1 MRSKNVS
8 QGIVISPYKIEN
20 YYLAHRDDFKV
31 EDEVK
36 LRMIVIN
43 KTSSDDQ
50 SVPRMAGEI
59 LTQIKQGASFSQ
71 MASVYSQGS
80 QRDQGGDW
88 GWVERSVL
96 RKELADVAFTL
107 KPGQV
112 SDVIDTPQACYLML
126 VEEIR
131 LAHVKPLNDIRTE
144 IEATLR
150 AQQQKQLEEQW
161 IDRLKQKSFILK
173 FP

>member
-1 MRSKNVS
+1 
-8 QGIVISPYKIEN
+8 
-20 YYLAHRDDFKV
+20 
-31 EDEVK
+31 
-36 LRMIVIN
+36 
-43 KTSSDDQ
+43 
-50 SVPRMAGEI
+50 MAGEI

-80 QRDQGGDW
+80 QRGQGGDW

-126 VEEIR
+126 IEQTR
-131 LAHVKPLNDIRTE
+131 PTHVKPLNDVRDE

-150 AQQQKQLEEQW
+150 AQQRKQLEEQW
-161 IDRLKQKSFILK
+161 IDRLKQKSFVLK
-173 FP
+173 YP